1 MSQTFTINTETGESH
16 EFAFEDMSES
26 TKAMA
31 QQAMNLQ
38 VATDE
43 KRVVVREYTK
53 QIEANQTIINDYV
66 ERLTK
71 ELIDL
76 PEVVDAPVVAKAD
89 AG

>member
-1 MSQTFTINTETGESH
+1 MNRTFTINTETGESH

-26 TKAMA
+26 TRAMA

-71 ELIDL
+71 ELIDV
-76 PEVVDAPVVAKAD
+76 PEVIDAPAVAKAD